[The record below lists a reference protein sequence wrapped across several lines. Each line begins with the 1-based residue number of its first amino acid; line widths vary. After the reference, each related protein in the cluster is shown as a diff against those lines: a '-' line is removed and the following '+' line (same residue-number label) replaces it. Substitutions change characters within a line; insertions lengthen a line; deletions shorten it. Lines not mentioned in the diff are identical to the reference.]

1 MIRLKNNYQI
11 QSDGNSY
18 QLIYETDK
26 TDKDGNLIY
35 SIEGYYSSLE
45 QCLQG
50 YSRKVVMNK
59 VAEQDLCLYDVLN
72 ELKELKKEIKQ
83 YD

>member
-50 YSRKVVMNK
+50 YSHKVVMNK